1 MKAFITE
8 FKDFI
13 SKGSVVDM
21 AVGVIVGGAFSK
33 LTASLVEN
41 LINPLIG
48 IFLGQINLSDL
59 VLKIGNSNFKFG
71 NFINSIIEFLI
82 IMFVIFLIVKAINKM
97 RTFKKTEAEEE
108 APEVHSAEDYLME
121 IRDLLKEN
129 NK

>member
-1 MKAFITE
+1 MKTFISE

-59 VLKIGNSNFKFG
+59 VLKVGNANFKFG
-71 NFINSIIEFLI
+71 VFINSIIEFII
-82 IMFVIFLIVKAINKM
+82 IMFVIFLIVKGINKL
-97 RTFKKTEAEEE
+97 RTLKKTEEQE
-108 APEVHSAEDYLME
+108 APAVHSAEDYLKE
-121 IRDLLKEN
+121 IRDLLKD
-129 NK
+129 K